1 MASGRRDQLLEVAL
15 ALFCRDG
22 FHATGI
28 DRILAESGVA
38 KATLYNHFQSKEEL
52 IRAALRR
59 ADERVRNRF
68 MRQVERQA
76 PTAAGRLLAIFDVLE
91 KQLAERDFRGC
102 PFIKAAAEY
111 ASPDDPIHVAAAESK
126 RLLRAYIR
134 DLAAAA
140 GAVAP
145 GRVAQQLA
153 LLMEGATVLTQLSGG
168 PGAARDSRETAEI
181 LLRQAIPEWDRLAR
195 P

>member
-1 MASGRRDQLLEVAL
+1 MASSRRDELLDAAL

-22 FHATGI
+22 FHGTGI
-28 DRILAESGVA
+28 DRIVAESGVA
-38 KATLYNHFQSKEEL
+38 KATLYKHFRSKDEL
-52 IRAALRR
+52 ILAALHRE
-59 ADERVRNRF
+59 DERFRNRF
-68 MRQVERQA
+68 MRQVERRA
-76 PTAAGRLLAIFDVLE
+76 PTAAGRLLAIFDVLD
-91 KQLAERDFRGC
+91 QHLAERDFRGC
-102 PFIKAAAEY
+102 PFIKAASEY

-153 LLMEGATVLTQLSGG
+153 LLMEGATVLSQLSGG